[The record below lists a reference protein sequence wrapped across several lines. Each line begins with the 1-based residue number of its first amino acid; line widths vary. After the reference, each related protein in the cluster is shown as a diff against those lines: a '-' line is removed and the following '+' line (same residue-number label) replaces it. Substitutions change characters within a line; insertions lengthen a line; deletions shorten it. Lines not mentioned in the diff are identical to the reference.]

1 MTSGTSQTSQTSQD
15 AVTESDPQRAF
26 DFWIGSWEVFG
37 PKGRQ
42 VGSNEITSVLG
53 GSAIAEHWHGN
64 GGVEG
69 RSLNAYDAARDRW
82 HQTWVD
88 NGGSVLLLDGGPVA
102 GSMVL
107 EGVAPA
113 EDDATR
119 LDRQRITWTPSA
131 DRSEVRQHWEVSADD
146 GATWQTAFDGYY
158 RRRPEPAPSD

>member
-69 RSLNAYDAARDRW
+69 RSLNAYDTARDRW

-88 NGGSVLLLDGGPVA
+88 NGGSVLLLDGRPVA

-113 EDDATR
+113 EDVATC
-119 LDRQRITWTPSA
+119 LDRHRIPWQPSA
-131 DRSEVRQHWEVSADD
+131 GRSEGRMQ
-146 GATWQTAFDGYY
+146 
-158 RRRPEPAPSD
+158 